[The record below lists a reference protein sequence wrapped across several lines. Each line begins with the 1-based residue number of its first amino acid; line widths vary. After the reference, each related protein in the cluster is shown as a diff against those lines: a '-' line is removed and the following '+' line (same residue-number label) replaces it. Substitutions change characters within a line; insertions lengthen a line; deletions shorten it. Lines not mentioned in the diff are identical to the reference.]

1 MVKVPPDRL
10 LGSRCRLLSLRAAQ
24 YALYAH
30 APDMDEPLHDVRCS
44 MGHEGVL
51 RLGAS
56 PRMRSDVQFAAC
68 AGMRMPQTSI
78 LPRHRAKD
86 GSLPRTR
93 LPISVAVF
101 KSKPTPRKKAE
112 ASRIHHPLARSL
124 SLPRVAQGRHERVTT
139 PHAALAPQYNKS
151 QEGQLSR
158 LYFNGLWQIQPRATS
173 PLMEYGEFD
182 RTDQPVDG
190 LQQAQPRRP
199 VL

>member
-24 YALYAH
+24 CALYAH
-30 APDMDEPLHDVRCS
+30 APGMGGPLHDVRCS
-44 MGHEGVL
+44 MGHEGAL

-68 AGMRMPQTSI
+68 TGMRMPQTSI
-78 LPRHRAKD
+78 LPRHRTKD

-101 KSKPTPRKKAE
+101 KSKPTPSKKAE
-112 ASRIHHPLARSL
+112 ASRIHHPLVRGL
-124 SLPRVAQGRHERVTT
+124 SSPRTGKDRRERVTT
-139 PHAALAPQYNKS
+139 PHAALAPQHNKS